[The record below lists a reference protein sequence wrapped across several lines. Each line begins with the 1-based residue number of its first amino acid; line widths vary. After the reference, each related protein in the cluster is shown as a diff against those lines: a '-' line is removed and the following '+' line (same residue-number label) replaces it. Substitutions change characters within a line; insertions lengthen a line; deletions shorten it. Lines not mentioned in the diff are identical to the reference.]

1 MVQCIEFKEVELVGG
16 CISFREVELMEGGG
30 GIRLRYTG
38 PPSEFD

>member
-30 GIRLRYTG
+30 VHQVEVYGA
-38 PPSEFD
+38 PV